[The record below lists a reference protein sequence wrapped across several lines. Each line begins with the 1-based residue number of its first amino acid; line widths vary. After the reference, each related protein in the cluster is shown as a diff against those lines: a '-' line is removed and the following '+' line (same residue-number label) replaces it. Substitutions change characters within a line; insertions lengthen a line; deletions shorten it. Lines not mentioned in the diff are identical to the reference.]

1 MRGRGTWRLKKWGTS
16 YQIIHTSRGLWRGEP
31 EGSQAWEQS
40 DIEEKEEEGRGANS
54 RAEPQSAATGGAHLA
69 PQSYP
74 WNAVMRVGLQE
85 KPASWP
91 RPPPP
96 DPHWHTFLPGL
107 HFDAHKEN
115 ANHLSMPSFNLLLQ
129 AWQKGHESNL
139 TILPSRSWGHSGSW
153 KRMGCRTQEPWS
165 HYASACISPFTF
177 TSGLWGNR
185 SQRPVGSSQEHRL
198 WCGTP

>member
-1 MRGRGTWRLKKWGTS
+1 MEIKEVGNQLSDHPHIQGFVKRRARRQSGLGAIRHWREGGS
-16 YQIIHTSRGLWRGEP
+16 G
-31 EGSQAWEQS
+31 EGS
-40 DIEEKEEEGRGANS
+40 KFKGRAS
-54 RAEPQSAATGGAHLA
+54 VSSHGGAHLA

-85 KPASWP
+85 RPASWP

-115 ANHLSMPSFNLLLQ
+115 SNHLSVPSFNLLLQ

-139 TILPSRSWGHSGSW
+139 TVLPSRSWGHSGSW
-153 KRMGCRTQEPWS
+153 KSMGCRTQEPWS